1 MLFYL
6 LAGTIHFTAV
16 APTSNQLAGNLNIES
31 NFIRGNLQMIS
42 SLPKEVHKNQSKPA
56 HVASENHPF
65 SAFTWEMNSKLF
77 F

>member
-1 MLFYL
+1 
-6 LAGTIHFTAV
+6 
-16 APTSNQLAGNLNIES
+16 
-31 NFIRGNLQMIS
+31 MIS

-65 SAFTWEMNSKLF
+65 SASTWEMNSKLF